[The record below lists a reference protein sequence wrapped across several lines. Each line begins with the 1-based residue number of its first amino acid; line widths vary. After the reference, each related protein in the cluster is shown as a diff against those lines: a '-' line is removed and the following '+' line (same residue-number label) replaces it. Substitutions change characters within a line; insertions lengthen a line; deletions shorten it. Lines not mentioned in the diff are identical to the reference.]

1 MSNQDTSV
9 TSVTSVEQLLKV
21 LKDEYKG
28 LSRQLKL
35 IGKYIEAHHG
45 RLGLEGI
52 QDVAAACGVQPSAV
66 VRFAKHFGFSGF
78 TEMQK
83 LFRQAIVQQLAPD
96 RNYQARIRDVI
107 DSGAPLIS
115 VDIAKEFLKGSIG
128 GIQGLIDTLAQSDLD
143 TAVELLANAESI
155 WLLGMRRSFSIAAYL
170 DYALQHTNKR
180 VQLVSAMGGM
190 QEGQLRSLR
199 KGDVVLAISFPPYA
213 PETLEVLRNA
223 HARGAL
229 IIAITDS
236 RLSPLAE
243 LAQAVLFV
251 QESTTFGFRSLTST
265 IGLAQGLFI
274 ALAYRLELSQLPDGE
289 NPGANANTKSGS

>member
-1 MSNQDTSV
+1 MTTAAPSA
-9 TSVTSVEQLLKV
+9 TSVEQFLKA
-21 LKDEYKG
+21 LESEYKG
-28 LSRQLKL
+28 LSKQLKL

-83 LFRQAIVQQLAPD
+83 LFREAIAQQLAPD

-107 DSGAPLIS
+107 QTGAPLIS
-115 VDIAKEFLKGSIG
+115 VDIAQEFLKGSIG
-128 GIQGLIDTLAQSDLD
+128 GIQELIDTLAQSDLD
-143 TAVELLANAESI
+143 KAVELLAEADSI
-155 WLLGMRRSFSIAAYL
+155 WLLGMRRSFPVAAYL
-170 DYALQHTNKR
+170 DYALQHTDKR
-180 VQLVSAMGGM
+180 ILLVDGLGGM

-199 KGDVVLAISFPPYA
+199 EGDVLLAVSFPPYA
-213 PETLEVLRNA
+213 PETLDVLRSA
-223 HARGAL
+223 RARGAR

-236 RLSPLAE
+236 RLSPLSE
-243 LAQAVLFV
+243 LAQAALFV

-265 IGLAQGLFI
+265 IGLAQSLFI
-274 ALAYRLELSQLPDGE
+274 ALAYRLELNRGPDGE
-289 NPGANANTKSGS
+289 RAGEGR